1 MEKKQHPS
9 YGMIRFARSSIGGS
23 GTALFGS
30 TIMHNNVIRLSIS
43 KGMMEREGNEDWFLA
58 GTDINDMIVEVE
70 MSYTQF
76 AEAITSLNI
85 GEGIPV
91 TITKVNGTFVE
102 PCPYSDRQKV
112 MRREVDE
119 ATRDLVRQLEKR
131 SEEIEKLLD
140 EKRVSKAL
148 SVGIKEM
155 IAKGLISN
163 PLRDHMKGRIDY
175 CVLEILK
182 QISCVLVNTITMS
195 DALAK
200 VPEVLNFTEE
210 KIIDIL
216 SDNHKVLG
224 FFANN
229 DLEEVKR
236 KGEAIFSAITTSNV
250 YQVEW
255 AVLVLELIDW
265 VRRYQ
270 YLISDRAKNILYSTV
285 LEPVPYLNVV
295 AGREL
300 NPDNPNNS
308 CLLLKKM
315 GTDSGKVLYAG
326 TMVKIDKRS
335 LVSLWYIND
344 AAIEKFAK
352 CLVDAINMAKKW
364 LDKTEGEF
372 ILDPDYY
379 GVI

>member
-30 TIMHNNVIRLSIS
+30 SIMHNNVIRLSIS

-140 EKRVSKAL
+140 EKRVL
-148 SVGIKEM
+148 SREDRRNIVSTLKNVRQEL
-155 IAKGLISN
+155 KSN
-163 PLRDHMKGRIDY
+163 IPYLQNKMNSI
-175 CVLEILK
+175 
-182 QISCVLVNTITMS
+182 
-195 DALAK
+195 ALAAISEQMK
-200 VPEVLNFTEE
+200 QEEISLNRNMIPELEVQEGGEE
-210 KIIDIL
+210 
-216 SDNHKVLG
+216 
-224 FFANN
+224 A
-229 DLEEVKR
+229 
-236 KGEAIFSAITTSNV
+236 GEM
-250 YQVEW
+250 E
-255 AVLVLELIDW
+255 
-265 VRRYQ
+265 
-270 YLISDRAKNILYSTV
+270 
-285 LEPVPYLNVV
+285 
-295 AGREL
+295 AGMHM
-300 NPDNPNNS
+300 D
-308 CLLLKKM
+308 M
-315 GTDSGKVLYAG
+315 
-326 TMVKIDKRS
+326 
-335 LVSLWYIND
+335 
-344 AAIEKFAK
+344 
-352 CLVDAINMAKKW
+352 
-364 LDKTEGEF
+364 
-372 ILDPDYY
+372 
-379 GVI
+379 

>member
-30 TIMHNNVIRLSIS
+30 SIMHNNVIRLSIS

-140 EKRVSKAL
+140 EKRVL
-148 SVGIKEM
+148 SREDRRNGEF
-155 IAKGLISN
+155 
-163 PLRDHMKGRIDY
+163 R
-175 CVLEILK
+175 
-182 QISCVLVNTITMS
+182 
-195 DALAK
+195 
-200 VPEVLNFTEE
+200 TEE
-210 KIIDIL
+210 I
-216 SDNHKVLG
+216 
-224 FFANN
+224 
-229 DLEEVKR
+229 
-236 KGEAIFSAITTSNV
+236 
-250 YQVEW
+250 
-255 AVLVLELIDW
+255 
-265 VRRYQ
+265 
-270 YLISDRAKNILYSTV
+270 KNILAGKKE
-285 LEPVPYLNVV
+285 LEIFDEN
-295 AGREL
+295 
-300 NPDNPNNS
+300 
-308 CLLLKKM
+308 
-315 GTDSGKVLYAG
+315 LYR
-326 TMVKIDKRS
+326 KIIARIW
-335 LVSLWYIND
+335 VHGG
-344 AAIEKFAK
+344 
-352 CLVDAINMAKKW
+352 NMA
-364 LDKTEGEF
+364 EVEF
-372 ILDPDYY
+372 INGSRVTAGYKD
-379 GVI
+379 

>member
-30 TIMHNNVIRLSIS
+30 SIMHNNVIRLSIS

>member
-30 TIMHNNVIRLSIS
+30 SIMHNNVIRLSIS

-140 EKRVSKAL
+140 EKRVL
-148 SVGIKEM
+148 SREDRRNIVSTLKNVRQEL
-155 IAKGLISN
+155 KSN
-163 PLRDHMKGRIDY
+163 I
-175 CVLEILK
+175 
-182 QISCVLVNTITMS
+182 
-195 DALAK
+195 
-200 VPEVLNFTEE
+200 
-210 KIIDIL
+210 
-216 SDNHKVLG
+216 
-224 FFANN
+224 
-229 DLEEVKR
+229 
-236 KGEAIFSAITTSNV
+236 
-250 YQVEW
+250 
-255 AVLVLELIDW
+255 
-265 VRRYQ
+265 
-270 YLISDRAKNILYSTV
+270 
-285 LEPVPYLNVV
+285 PYLQKLFAEQMDKTVTDSSV
-295 AGREL
+295 LQVHRSATESEQHRKPFPGDVHVCISVL
-300 NPDNPNNS
+300 CDIIPDAHPGS
-308 CLLLKKM
+308 SRISPYLLLM
-315 GTDSGKVLYAG
+315 
-326 TMVKIDKRS
+326 
-335 LVSLWYIND
+335 
-344 AAIEKFAK
+344 
-352 CLVDAINMAKKW
+352 NMQHQQ
-364 LDKTEGEF
+364 D
-372 ILDPDYY
+372 
-379 GVI
+379 